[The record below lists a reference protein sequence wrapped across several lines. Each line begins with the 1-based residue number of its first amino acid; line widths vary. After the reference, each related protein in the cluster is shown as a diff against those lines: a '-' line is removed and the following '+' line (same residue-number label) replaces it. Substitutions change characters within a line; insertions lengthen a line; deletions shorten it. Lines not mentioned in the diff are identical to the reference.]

1 MFGTNLVG
9 TFVHITPRSE
19 EDRRIIEA
27 LKTDDMISFKGQIA
41 DTSLRTLTIRPAILA
56 GNPQQA
62 ETGAPAAASPP
73 PAEGPDAAPVKL
85 STDLPTLREN
95 YSAADQEINVV
106 YKDTMSRL
114 SATAKAQLKA
124 EQIAWIEKKK
134 KSDCETQRDEVKRLH
149 CLTVMTWERIDELKE
164 YTGDGG

>member
-9 TFVHITPRSE
+9 TFVHITPRSD

-41 DTSLRTLTIRPAILA
+41 DTSLRTLTIRPAILV
-56 GNPQQA
+56 GGPQQA
-62 ETGAPAAASPP
+62 ETRVHAPASPP
-73 PAEGPDAAPVKL
+73 PAEGPNTTPVKL

-95 YSAADQEINVV
+95 YSAADQEINAV

-134 KSDCETQRDEVKRLH
+134 SDCETERDEVKRLH

-164 YTGDGG
+164 YGGDGG